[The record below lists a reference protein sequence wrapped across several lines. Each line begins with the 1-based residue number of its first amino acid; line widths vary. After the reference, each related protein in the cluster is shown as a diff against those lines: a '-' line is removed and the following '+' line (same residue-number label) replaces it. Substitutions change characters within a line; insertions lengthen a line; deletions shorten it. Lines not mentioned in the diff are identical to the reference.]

1 VKSLSEQGKKLCQTL
16 NKSTVPF
23 WTAVK
28 AEETS
33 SRQKLILRLFYLVE
47 RDQVDFF
54 KSAYEEISQKIPHCK
69 LLYSG
74 PWPPYSFADVTL
86 S

>member
-1 VKSLSEQGKKLCQTL
+1 MKSLSEQGKKLYQTL
-16 NKSTVPF
+16 NKSTARF
-23 WTAVK
+23 WIAAK

-47 RDQVDFF
+47 KEKVGFF
-54 KSAYEEISQKIPHCK
+54 KSAYERTCQKIPQCK
-69 LLYSG
+69 FLYTG
-74 PWPPYSFADVTL
+74 PWPPYSFADMTL